1 MLAGRFS
8 LDAPTTR
15 RPADL
20 ALTLALSDGRELRY
34 RDDVQMGKAYVIE
47 AGGRRNVP
55 GLSAIG
61 VDVLDAKAFSRAAF
75 RALAKTRR
83 DQVKVFLMDKSAL
96 DALGNA
102 YADEALFEAQIHP
115 KTFVRSL
122 SPQEIDRLHDAVT
135 AVIAKASAEV
145 ARRAPPLDE
154 KVRDFLKVRNRHG
167 QPCPRCGSTIRKA
180 GVHGHD
186 AFFCPTC
193 QPDERGSSIVDFRAP
208 SPPAPRPSR
217 LPPRLPRSREA
228 AAGPEQ
234 QQASTL
240 QHGYPQHRYPRRQ
253 RGSPPQRGYRQ
264 QQRYPRQPPSQ
275 PGRCVGVARPGRSK
289 DVAGRTRIGYV
300 ATTPVGWLDMLALV
314 RDGGRGHLLAPF
326 SAPRSRRA
334 PATRCDPSNQPR
346 RPGDHR
352 GATASCFHRDGR

>member
-1 MLAGRFS
+1 MPERPELDYVVPILARELRGLSIAGVRVDSPVVLRVALREHAGDVLPGAAIEGVIRRAHFVVFVLRGAADRALELVVAPMLAGRFS
-8 LDAPTTR
+8 LVAPDAR

-47 AGGRRNVP
+47 AGQRRNVP
-55 GLSAIG
+55 GLEPIG
-61 VDVLDAKAFSRAAF
+61 VDVLDAKAFTRAAF

-102 YADEALFEAQIHP
+102 YADEALFEAKLHP

-122 SPQEIDRLHDAVT
+122 SLPEIDRLHDAITTVLT
-135 AVIAKASAEV
+135 EASAEV

-167 QPCPRCGSTIRKA
+167 KPCPRCGSTIRKA

-193 QPDERGSSIVDFRAP
+193 QPDERGSAIVDFRAATRP
-208 SPPAPRPSR
+208 EGAIVAEAPAP
-217 LPPRLPRSREA
+217 A
-228 AAGPEQ
+228 AK
-234 QQASTL
+234 
-240 QHGYPQHRYPRRQ
+240 PRRK
-253 RGSPPQRGYRQ
+253 R
-264 QQRYPRQPPSQ
+264 
-275 PGRCVGVARPGRSK
+275 
-289 DVAGRTRIGYV
+289 
-300 ATTPVGWLDMLALV
+300 
-314 RDGGRGHLLAPF
+314 
-326 SAPRSRRA
+326 
-334 PATRCDPSNQPR
+334 
-346 RPGDHR
+346 
-352 GATASCFHRDGR
+352 

>member
-1 MLAGRFS
+1 MPERPELDYVVPILARELTGLSITALRVDSPVVLRVALREPAAEVLPGAAIEGVTRRAHFVVFALRGAAGRALELVVAPMLAGRFS
-8 LDAPTTR
+8 LDAPKTR

-20 ALTLALSDGRELRY
+20 ALTLTLSDGRELRY

-55 GLSAIG
+55 GLEAIG
-61 VDVLDAKAFSRAAF
+61 VDVLDEKAFTRAAF

-115 KTFVRSL
+115 KTLVRSL

-135 AVIAKASAEV
+135 TVIAEASAEV

-167 QPCPRCGSTIRKA
+167 EPCPRCGSTIRKA

-208 SPPAPRPSR
+208 APPGAAPV
-217 LPPRLPRSREA
+217 E
-228 AAGPEQ
+228 
-234 QQASTL
+234 
-240 QHGYPQHRYPRRQ
+240 
-253 RGSPPQRGYRQ
+253 
-264 QQRYPRQPPSQ
+264 
-275 PGRCVGVARPGRSK
+275 
-289 DVAGRTRIGYV
+289 
-300 ATTPVGWLDMLALV
+300 
-314 RDGGRGHLLAPF
+314 
-326 SAPRSRRA
+326 A
-334 PATRCDPSNQPR
+334 PAKAPAKPR
-346 RPGDHR
+346 
-352 GATASCFHRDGR
+352 GRRRS

>member
-1 MLAGRFS
+1 MPERPELDYVVPILARELTGLTIAALRVDSPVVLRVALREPAAEVLPGASIEGVTRRAHFVLFALRGAAGRALELVVAPMLAGRFS

-20 ALTLALSDGRELRY
+20 ALTLTLSDGRELRY

-61 VDVLDAKAFSRAAF
+61 VDVLDAKAFTHAAF

-135 AVIAKASAEV
+135 EVIAEASAEV

-167 QPCPRCGSTIRKA
+167 KPCPRCGSTIRKA

-208 SPPAPRPSR
+208 SPPGAAPVDAPTKA
-217 LPPRLPRSREA
+217 PGKPRGRRRS
-228 AAGPEQ
+228 
-234 QQASTL
+234 
-240 QHGYPQHRYPRRQ
+240 
-253 RGSPPQRGYRQ
+253 
-264 QQRYPRQPPSQ
+264 
-275 PGRCVGVARPGRSK
+275 
-289 DVAGRTRIGYV
+289 
-300 ATTPVGWLDMLALV
+300 
-314 RDGGRGHLLAPF
+314 
-326 SAPRSRRA
+326 
-334 PATRCDPSNQPR
+334 
-346 RPGDHR
+346 
-352 GATASCFHRDGR
+352 